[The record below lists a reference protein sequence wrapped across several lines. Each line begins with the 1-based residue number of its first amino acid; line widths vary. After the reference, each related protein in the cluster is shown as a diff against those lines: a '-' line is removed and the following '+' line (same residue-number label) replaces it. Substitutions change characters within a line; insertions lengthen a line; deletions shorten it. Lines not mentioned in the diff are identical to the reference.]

1 MSSRILKSV
10 STGGIIA
17 LGLGVRQWS
26 LNHCITEFVRL
37 CHRAFTPREF
47 DKVAGLTQ
55 AATLNHG
62 SKYKTKPLHEALRE
76 AFGEEQLYGGPRK
89 AFSAYDTKVA
99 VTTTSGTGQRA
110 MVLANYSRQEEN
122 EPNYK
127 FEFPHDLQIWEAAC
141 ATSAAPS
148 FFKPFESQRK
158 QSYLDGALYYNNPVK
173 VANNERKFLWPDTA
187 DAHPDLILSI
197 GNGINKRKV
206 NGAMR
211 SDSTGR
217 SAVRHAK
224 PKSASRFD
232 RFRYNMTSK
241 SATIKP
247 FKRVGKFFQVLVS
260 AINGD

>member
-1 MSSRILKSV
+1 MS
-10 STGGIIA
+10 
-17 LGLGVRQWS
+17 
-26 LNHCITEFVRL
+26 HCITEFVRL
-37 CHRAFTPREF
+37 CNRAFTPREF

-62 SKYKTKPLHEALRE
+62 SRYKTKPLHDALRE

-89 AFSAYDTKVA
+89 AFNAYDTKVA
-99 VTTTSGTGQRA
+99 VTATSGTGQRA
-110 MVLANYSRQEEN
+110 VVLANYSRQEEN

-127 FEFPHDLQIWEAAC
+127 FEFPHDLQIWEAAS

-148 FFKPFESQRK
+148 FFKPFESQGK
-158 QSYLDGALYYNNPVK
+158 QIYLDGALYYNNPVK

-197 GNGINKRKV
+197 GTGVNKRKID
-206 NGAMR
+206 GAMR

-217 SAVRHAK
+217 STIRHAK
-224 PKSASRFD
+224 PQSVGKFD
-232 RFRYNMTSK
+232 RIRHNVTSK

-247 FKRVGKFFQVLVS
+247 FKRVSKFFQVLVS
-260 AINGD
+260 FIGFYRKTVKGLNVESGQSD